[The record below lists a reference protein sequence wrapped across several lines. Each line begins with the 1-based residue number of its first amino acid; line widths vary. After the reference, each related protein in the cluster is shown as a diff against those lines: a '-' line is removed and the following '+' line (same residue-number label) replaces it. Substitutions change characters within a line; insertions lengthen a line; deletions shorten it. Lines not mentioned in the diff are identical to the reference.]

1 MFLLMPTETLV
12 WSVKMDGSTERV
24 FEVLDASPNASPSSR
39 LDFLLVELRGLD
51 MFLDLGRLLV
61 GLILLWNAVQ
71 CLAWSLTWPILWHG
85 GQVIHKIQLQSGQDM
100 KMDR

>member
-24 FEVLDASPNASPSSR
+24 FEVLDASPNASLSSR

-51 MFLDLGRLLV
+51 MFLDLGHLLV

-71 CLAWSLTWPILWHG
+71 CLAWSLTWPFLWHG
-85 GQVIHKIQLQSGQDM
+85 G
-100 KMDR
+100 